1 MTIRRSEAPATS
13 NSWPAL
19 PYDAWGDTCQTL
31 HLWSQIVGKVR
42 TAQTPWTNH
51 SWHVVLYVTPRGLT
65 TGPIPHGPR
74 SFQIDLDLLEHE
86 ARISTSD
93 GAREFI
99 ELGPRSVASFYGDLM
114 ARLARVDCPVV
125 IHAAPNEVEDPVP
138 FDQDL
143 THASYDAAY
152 ARRFCVALNSAHGV
166 FTEFRARFLGKCSPV
181 HFFWGGFD
189 LAVTRFS
196 GRTAPEHPGGI
207 PNLPDWITREAYSHE
222 VSSCGF
228 WPGNASV
235 PPLFYAY
242 AYPTPDGFGNAQVRP
257 KDAFFHEELGEFVLP
272 YDAVRSAVAPEEA
285 LMEFLQ
291 STYEVT
297 AGLGSW
303 DRDALELTPPPEAR
317 RRPP

>member
-1 MTIRRSEAPATS
+1 M
-13 NSWPAL
+13 
-19 PYDAWGDTCQTL
+19 
-31 HLWSQIVGKVR
+31 
-42 TAQTPWTNH
+42 
-51 SWHVVLYVTPRGLT
+51 
-65 TGPIPHGPR
+65 
-74 SFQIDLDLLEHE
+74 
-86 ARISTSD
+86 
-93 GAREFI
+93 
-99 ELGPRSVASFYGDLM
+99 
-114 ARLARVDCPVV
+114 
-125 IHAAPNEVEDPVP
+125 EDPVP

-152 ARRFCVALNSAHGV
+152 ARRFCVALNSAHRV